1 MQMLSERIESEGIAH
16 NSHLAGSPAPL
27 APIEFKRE
35 MEKGAVVID
44 ASEPAAF
51 GGAHIR
57 GAYSIWLE
65 GIPAFA
71 SQVLPHDRPVLLVSE
86 DECHIDKAV
95 RYLTRS
101 GYTRIAGY
109 LKGGIESWYNAGF
122 PFENLPLLSVHQLKD
137 KLAQDEELIVL
148 DVRRQD
154 EWDSG
159 HIKGAI
165 HIYVGHLAQRLA
177 EVPRDKPMAVSC
189 RVGHRSGLGASIL
202 LRADYRNV
210 HNILGGMKAWVAAGF
225 PVTDD

>member
-1 MQMLSERIESEGIAH
+1 MLSEQIESEGIAH
-16 NSHLAGSPAPL
+16 NPYLSSSPAPL

-44 ASEPAAF
+44 ASEPPAF

-57 GAYSIWLE
+57 GSYSIWLE

-71 SQVLPHDRPVLLVSE
+71 GQVLPHDRPVLLVSE
-86 DECHIDKAV
+86 DERHIDKAV
-95 RYLTRS
+95 RYLIRG
-101 GYTRIAGY
+101 GYARIAGY

-122 PFENLPLLSVHQLKD
+122 PTENLPLLSVDQLKD
-137 KLAQDEELIVL
+137 KLEQDEELIVL
-148 DVRRQD
+148 DVRGQD

-165 HIYVGHLAQRLA
+165 HIHIGHLAQRLA
-177 EVPRDKPMAVSC
+177 EVPRDKPVAVIC
-189 RVGHRSGLGASIL
+189 RVGHRAGLGASIL
-202 LRADYRNV
+202 LRAGYRNV
-210 HNILGGMKAWVAAGF
+210 FNVLGSMKAWVAAGF

>member
-1 MQMLSERIESEGIAH
+1 MLSKRIESEGIAH
-16 NSHLAGSPAPL
+16 NSYFLGLPASLTPVK
-27 APIEFKRE
+27 FKRA

-44 ASEPAAF
+44 SSEPAAF

-71 SQVLPHDRPVLLVSE
+71 GRVLPHDRPVLLVSE

-95 RYLTRS
+95 RYLIHG
-101 GYTRIAGY
+101 GYDRIVGY
-109 LKGGIESWYNAGF
+109 LKGGIESWCNAGF
-122 PFENLPLLSVHQLKD
+122 PVENLPLLSVHQLKD
-137 KLAQDEELIVL
+137 KMEQGEELIVL
-148 DVRRQD
+148 DVRGQD

-177 EVPRDKPMAVSC
+177 EVPRDKPVAVIC

-202 LRADYRNV
+202 LRAGYRNV
-210 HNILGGMKAWVAAGF
+210 YNVLGSMKAWVAAGF

>member
-1 MQMLSERIESEGIAH
+1 MLFKRIESEGIAH
-16 NSHLAGSPAPL
+16 NSYLIGLPAPL
-27 APIEFKRE
+27 TPIEFKRE

-71 SQVLPHDRPVLLVSE
+71 SQVLPHDRPLLLVSE

-95 RYLTRS
+95 RYLIR
-101 GYTRIAGY
+101 GGFDRIAGY
-109 LKGGIESWYNAGF
+109 LKGGIESWYNADF
-122 PFENLPLLSVHQLKD
+122 PVENLPLLSVHQLKN
-137 KLAQDEELIVL
+137 KIEQGEELIVI
-148 DVRRQD
+148 DVRGQD

-159 HIKGAI
+159 HIKVAI
-165 HIYVGHLAQRLA
+165 HIYVGHLTQRLA
-177 EVPRDKPMAVSC
+177 EVPRDKPVAVIC

-202 LRADYRNV
+202 LRAGYRNV
-210 HNILGGMKAWVAAGF
+210 YNVLGGMKAWVAAGF
-225 PVTDD
+225 PVTND